1 MCIFLYFFVD
11 YVLLNF
17 NKDQNSCICLR
28 ISTSIKFKLYSSG
41 GCDPVNWLSQTRR
54 NLAIEYLNLNF
65 VTTPKLTPLHSFY
78 AEKVI
83 SCVWLIPVSRVCT
96 IPSLFDTDILQH
108 ILSDLKFST
117 RSVLVHISN

>member
-1 MCIFLYFFVD
+1 MYFFVD

-17 NKDQNSCICLR
+17 NKDQNSCSCLR
-28 ISTSIKFKLYSSG
+28 ISTSIKFKLYSNG

-54 NLAIEYLNLNF
+54 NLTIEYLNLNF

-83 SCVWLIPVSRVCT
+83 FCVWLIPVSRVCT
-96 IPSLFDTDILQH
+96 IPTDILQH

-117 RSVLVHISN
+117 RSVLDHISN